1 MSTEDWYRQSEWT
14 PEASAEFE
22 ARLSR
27 SRGQRTEYLR
37 IQALTLSEST
47 HPNAAKAAI
56 ELATRFLTLKK
67 TGLGVAQ
74 MHASIA
80 KSLTTLGDPIGA
92 IDAYISATD
101 AEYSQPNVRGY
112 HYIDFAWFAAT
123 HSRSEIF
130 DKVLSIVERN
140 KNDQDLAFPANQY
153 RFFGAMALISSALG
167 DKQSAAR
174 MAQNAL
180 RASAQGLGPL
190 KSHPTLGRVEVLDHD
205 IQLQLQHLSVA

>member
-1 MSTEDWYRQSEWT
+1 MSTEDWYRRSEWT

-27 SRGQRTEYLR
+27 SRRQRSEYLR

-47 HPNAAKAAI
+47 QKNSAKAAI
-56 ELATRFLTLKK
+56 ELAMRFLALKK
-67 TGLGVAQ
+67 AGLGVAQ

-80 KSLTTLGDPIGA
+80 KALTTLGDPVGA
-92 IDAYISATD
+92 IDAYVAATD

-123 HSRSEIF
+123 HSRTEVF
-130 DKVLSIVERN
+130 EKVLSIVERN
-140 KNDQDLAFPANQY
+140 RKDQDLAFPAIRY

-167 DKQSAAR
+167 DRQSAKR

-180 RASAQGLGPL
+180 EASDQGYGPL
-190 KSHPTLGRVEVLDHD
+190 KSHPSLGTVESIDHD
-205 IQLQLQHLSVA
+205 IHVQLQQLSVA